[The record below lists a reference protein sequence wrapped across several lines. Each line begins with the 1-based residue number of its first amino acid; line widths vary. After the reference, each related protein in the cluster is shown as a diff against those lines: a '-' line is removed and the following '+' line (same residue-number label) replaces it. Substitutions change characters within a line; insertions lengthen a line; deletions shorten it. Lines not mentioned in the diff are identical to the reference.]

1 VRALAVT
8 IDRARVCI
16 IVLKWNRRDKA
27 LACLESLARGP
38 RGFPA
43 SSSST
48 TARATARRRR
58 SARASP
64 PWRRCRSR
72 RNRGYAGGNNASCGS
87 PSSTA
92 PRRFSCDVAGPREAL
107 SARAARARDPRQADG
122 PWSPRSRGT
131 ITR

>member
-27 LACLESLARGP
+27 LACLGSLARGP

-64 PWRRCRSR
+64 PWRCCRSR
-72 RNRGYAGGNNASCGS
+72 RTGGTRAATTRHAARPRARRRDGSRAMWPVLVRLYLRVPLAHVILGKQMVRGS
-87 PSSTA
+87 P
-92 PRRFSCDVAGPREAL
+92 V
-107 SARAARARDPRQADG
+107 
-122 PWSPRSRGT
+122 
-131 ITR
+131 